1 VKLSTGPC
9 REGCEALRMI
19 LIVCSLDVWLCA
31 PETSMQSEIPIA
43 TKILIV
49 IPSAVLSFGLPVR
62 TSKD

>member
-1 VKLSTGPC
+1 
-9 REGCEALRMI
+9 MI

-31 PETSMQSEIPIA
+31 PETSMQSEIPIVK
-43 TKILIV
+43 KILIV